1 VTTSRKTLLAALALV
16 LPAAAFV
23 ALPASAASTTLH
35 HKKPHHTS
43 VHKVSAHKHIT
54 HSKKKHPAS

>member
-1 VTTSRKTLLAALALV
+1 MTISRKTLFAALALS

-23 ALPASAASTTLH
+23 ASPASAASTTLH
-35 HKKPHHTS
+35 HKKPHHSS
-43 VHKVSAHKHIT
+43 VHKVSAHKHVT